1 MKVVR
6 DEKVKLIPLLLNRQK
21 EISLLHL
28 LSNAPLS
35 YCFSWFTLLISA
47 SPPFRN
53 TDALK
58 QQETIL
64 LFSLW
69 IFFPPSVSHRHV
81 CVCVCV
87 WCACLCVFVCLC
99 VSHPPSFFLSPFLW
113 LHAQSATLCVSGSR
127 CQGVHVCQE
136 GKAGQCRLLE
146 RAALTTNRLL
156 WYGSRQV
163 YKLDSL
169 DWKITTFNCIYLLT
183 AEAFQFGF
191 VFTA

>member
-64 LFSLW
+64 LFNLW
-69 IFFPPSVSHRHV
+69 IFFPPSVSHRRV
-81 CVCVCV
+81 CVCVFDVLVC
-87 WCACLCVFVCLC
+87 VCLC